1 MPRYALKIEYSGAP
15 FNGWQRQIDQ
25 PTVQGTIE
33 DALRKLQIDHDGIQG
48 AGRTDTGVHATGQVA
63 HVDLKDAWDPFRLS
77 EALNFH
83 LRQQPVSILA
93 VAAVPDDF
101 HARFGADERRYTF
114 RLFCRRAPLTFAK
127 GTMWQ
132 IKHNLD
138 VRAMREAAHYLIG
151 KHDFTTFRSSIC
163 QAASPIKTLNELR
176 IETSAHS
183 GGTEIRFHIRARS
196 FLHNQVRSFVGT
208 LERVGAGAWQPSDV
222 LHALEARDRTE
233 CGPVCPAQGLYL
245 ADVRYPIDPFNR
257 LHLPLEPVQHLATGI
272 GATMLEQMP
281 LPLLVITRK
290 GRVAQA
296 NQSALDL
303 FPNLRIRQHFSGV
316 FESDIFIKAVNAA
329 IDKGKTGKV
338 KFHTENWGERHFNAH
353 IGLLPGGSEFGKNI
367 RVIVAIEERT
377 LVRKAEQMRS
387 DFIANV
393 SHELR
398 TPLASISGYIETLQG
413 HAKDDPEARDR
424 FLKIMAAQAGRM
436 QNLVSD
442 LMSLNRIEL
451 GEHKTPREKCG
462 LNALVSE
469 AVADVQPLQEK
480 MNVQIKVDLL
490 PDMSPVSGD
499 RAQLSQVLINLFENA
514 MKYNSADSPIMI
526 TTAIPS
532 KDYPGMVGI
541 SVRDFGEGIAAEHLP
556 RLTERFY
563 RVSVAKSR
571 DKGGTGL
578 GLAIVKHILNRHNG
592 ALEVSSEIGEGSV
605 FTVWLPIAQ

>member
-15 FNGWQRQIDQ
+15 YKGWQRQIDL
-25 PTVQGTIE
+25 PTVQGAIE
-33 DALRKLQIDHDGIQG
+33 DALRFLQKDHTGIQG
-48 AGRTDTGVHATGQVA
+48 AGRTDAGVHATGQVA
-63 HVDLKDAWDPFRLS
+63 HIDLTENWDPFRLN

-83 LRQQPVSILA
+83 LRYQPISILA
-93 VAAVPDDF
+93 VAIVPDDF

-196 FLHNQVRSFVGT
+196 FLHNQVRGFVGS
-208 LERVGAGAWQPSDV
+208 LERVGSGAWQPVDV
-222 LHALEARDRTE
+222 LKALEAKDRTM
-233 CGPVCPAQGLYL
+233 CGPVCPPQGLYL
-245 ADVRYPIDPFNR
+245 ADVRYPLDPFNR
-257 LHLPLEPVQHLATGI
+257 LHLPLEPIKHLATGI
-272 GATMLEQMP
+272 GASMLEQMP

-303 FPNLRIRQHFSGV
+303 LPNLRMRQHFSGV
-316 FESDIFIKAVNAA
+316 FESDTFVKAVNAA
-329 IDKGKTGKV
+329 INKGKTGKI
-338 KFHTENWGERHFNAH
+338 KFHTENWAERHFNAH

-367 RVIVAIEERT
+367 RVIVAIEDRT

-424 FLKIMAAQAGRM
+424 FLAVMAAQAGRM

-451 GEHKTPREKCG
+451 NEHKPPVESCS

-469 AVADVQPLQEK
+469 AVSNVQPMQEK
-480 MNVQIKVDLL
+480 LDAMIKVNLL
-490 PDMSPVSGD
+490 PDMPAVLGD
-499 RAQLSQVLINLFENA
+499 HAQLNQVLINLFENA
-514 MKYNSADSPIMI
+514 MKYSGAGNPVLIASAEPHR
-526 TTAIPS
+526 
-532 KDYPGMVGI
+532 DYPGMVGI
-541 SVRDFGEGIAAEHLP
+541 SVRDSGDGIEAEHLP

-592 ALEVSSEIGEGSV
+592 ALQIVSEIGVGSV
-605 FTVWLPIAQ
+605 FTMWVPVAK

>member
-33 DALRKLQIDHDGIQG
+33 DALRKLQKDHEGIQG

-63 HVDLKDAWDPFRLS
+63 HVDLAEAWDPFRLN
-77 EALNFH
+77 EALNYH
-83 LRQQPVSILA
+83 LRQYPVSILA
-93 VAAVPDDF
+93 VVAVPDDF

-163 QAASPIKTLNELR
+163 QAASPVKTLNELR

-208 LERVGAGAWQPSDV
+208 LERVGAGSWQPSDV
-222 LHALEARDRTE
+222 LHALEARDRAA
-233 CGPVCPAQGLYL
+233 CGPVCPSQGLYL

-257 LHLPLEPVQHLATGI
+257 MHLPLEPVQHLATGI

-303 FPNLRIRQHFSGV
+303 FPNLRMRQHFSGV
-316 FESDIFIKAVNAA
+316 FESDIFVKAVNAA
-329 IDKGKTGKV
+329 IDKGKTGKI
-338 KFHTENWGERHFNAH
+338 KFQTDNWGERHFNAH

-413 HAKDDPEARDR
+413 HAKDDPEARER
-424 FLKIMAAQAGRM
+424 FLSVMAAQAGRM

-451 GEHKTPREKCG
+451 AEHKTPHEKCA

-480 MNVQIKVDLL
+480 LEAVIKVDLL
-490 PDMSPVSGD
+490 PDMPMVSGD
-499 RAQLSQVLINLFENA
+499 RAQLNQVLINLLENA
-514 MKYNSADSPIMI
+514 IKYSSAGDPIMI
-526 TTAIPS
+526 GTALPS
-532 KDYPGMVGI
+532 KNYPGMVGI
-541 SVRDFGEGIAAEHLP
+541 SVRDCGEGIAPEHLP

-592 ALEVSSEIGEGSV
+592 MLEITSKIGEGSV
-605 FTVWLPIAQ
+605 FTMWLPVAQ

>member
-1 MPRYALKIEYSGAP
+1 LPRYALKIEFSGAP
-15 FNGWQRQIDQ
+15 YNGWQRQIDQ

-33 DALRKLQIDHDGIQG
+33 DALRKLQEDHSGIQG

-63 HVDLKDAWDPFRLS
+63 HVDLAEAWDTFRLN

-83 LRQQPVSILA
+83 LRDHPVSILA

-101 HARFGADERRYTF
+101 HARFGAEERRYTF
-114 RLFCRRAPLTFAK
+114 RLFCRRATLTFAK

-151 KHDFTTFRSSIC
+151 KHDFTTFRSTFC
-163 QAASPIKTLNELR
+163 QAASPVKTLNELR

-222 LHALEARDRTE
+222 LRALEARDRTA
-233 CGPVCPAQGLYL
+233 CGPVCPPQGLYL
-245 ADVRYPIDPFNR
+245 ADVRYGIDPFNHM
-257 LHLPLEPVQHLATGI
+257 HLPLEPIKHLSTGI

-296 NQSALDL
+296 NQSAFDL
-303 FPNLRIRQHFSGV
+303 LPNLRMRQHFSGV
-316 FESDIFIKAVNAA
+316 FESEKFIKAVNAA
-329 IDKGKTGKV
+329 INKGKTGKV
-338 KFHTENWGERHFNAH
+338 RFQTDNWGERHFNAH

-413 HAKDDPEARDR
+413 HAKDDPEAQKR
-424 FLKIMAAQAGRM
+424 FLSVMAAQAGRM

-451 GEHKTPREKCG
+451 AEHKTPRETCS

-480 MNVQIKVDLL
+480 LNTVIKIDLL
-490 PDMSPVSGD
+490 PDIPLVSGD
-499 RAQLSQVLINLFENA
+499 QAQLNQVLINLFENA
-514 MKYNSADSPIMI
+514 MKYSGADNPIMI
-526 TTAIPS
+526 TTAVPS

-541 SVRDFGEGIAAEHLP
+541 SVRDFGDGIAAEHLP

-563 RVSVAKSR
+563 RVNVDKTR

-592 ALEVSSEIGEGSV
+592 ALDITSEIGAGSV
-605 FTVWLPIAQ
+605 FTMWVPVAQ

>member
-1 MPRYALKIEYSGAP
+1 MPRYAFKIEYSGAP
-15 FNGWQRQIDQ
+15 FKGWQRQTSL
-25 PTVQGTIE
+25 PTVQGAIE
-33 DALRKLQIDHDGIQG
+33 DALRVLQQDHAGIQG

-63 HVDLKDAWDPFRLS
+63 HVDLAEVWEPFRLS
-77 EALNFH
+77 EALNYH
-83 LRQQPVSILA
+83 LRQHPVSILA
-93 VAAVPDDF
+93 IAAVPDDF
-101 HARFGADERRYTF
+101 HARFGAEERRYTF
-114 RLFCRRAPLTFAK
+114 RLFCRRATLTFAK

-222 LHALEARDRTE
+222 LRALEARDRTA
-233 CGPVCPAQGLYL
+233 CGPVCPSHGLYL

-257 LHLPLEPVQHLATGI
+257 LHLPLEPIKHLATGI
-272 GATMLEQMP
+272 GASMLEQMP

-303 FPNLRIRQHFSGV
+303 LPNLRMRQHFSKV
-316 FESDIFIKAVNAA
+316 FESDKFVKAVDAA
-329 IDKGKTGKV
+329 IIKGKTGKI

-398 TPLASISGYIETLQG
+398 TPLSSISGYIETLQG

-424 FLKIMAAQAGRM
+424 FLTIMAAQAGRM

-451 GEHKTPREKCG
+451 NEHKPPNERCS

-469 AVADVQPLQEK
+469 AVADVQPMQEK
-480 MNVQIKVDLL
+480 MNAVIDVALTS
-490 PDMSPVSGD
+490 DMPAVIGD
-499 RAQLSQVLINLFENA
+499 RTQLNQVLINLLENA
-514 MKYNSADSPIMI
+514 MKYSGEGKPIKVF
-526 TTAIPS
+526 TAPPH
-532 KDYPGMVGI
+532 KDHPGMAGI
-541 SVRDFGEGIAAEHLP
+541 SVQDIGEGIATEHLP

-578 GLAIVKHILNRHNG
+578 GLAIVKHIMNRHNG
-592 ALEVSSEIGEGSV
+592 TLEIMSEIGVGSV
-605 FTVWLPIAQ
+605 FTVWVPVAL